1 MLLHSYRF
9 YRDAVV
15 QQVLSRLDFL
25 YLELVPFFKLIMRL
39 FSVVAAGFQLICI
52 SQVSVTT

>member
-25 YLELVPFFKLIMRL
+25 YSELVPFFKLILRL

-52 SQVSVTT
+52 S

>member
-15 QQVLSRLDFL
+15 QQVQSRLDFL
-25 YLELVPFFKLIMRL
+25 YSELVPFFKLIMRL
-39 FSVVAAGFQLICI
+39 VSAVAAGFQLICI
-52 SQVSVTT
+52 S